1 MLDNDSIRI
10 AAVVATCDRP
20 DYLANRSLAS
30 ISKQTRPPDLL
41 AVVDDSNPKSRTTNR
56 EIVTDFA
63 ARHGVRVAYLEN
75 YRTPGASG
83 AWNTALAHLQKIIPA
98 CFAAILDDDDA
109 WEPTYLQRCQEA
121 ALEHN
126 LDMVA
131 AGLLWCTSPDDPGRP
146 LAPPDRLASEDF
158 FPSNP
163 HIQGSNLF
171 IRLRTLLEAGGFDE
185 ALHSTTDRDLC
196 IRLADLGRVRFQS
209 LQEYLVRHYAEDNR
223 RRLSSRGAEVKIRGL
238 RQFDLKYRSRMTET
252 QRSEFLA
259 TAHSRFGYS
268 PDTESFPRLPAAS
281 PAPSPPAG
289 REPIDLIVGAVT
301 SPNVRIVEGLLYD
314 LTNDLSRREDVR
326 LRVLLLENGGSD
338 EARTSLSEM
347 VRRYQTQGLRVAV
360 IDRSRQAADLQA
372 WVFGDHYR
380 KLPRRA
386 SIALARTI
394 LQRHL
399 YIAAKDVPRA
409 VVWILDD
416 DSRLDSLVLREDGS
430 LVRER
435 QDIPAQIRRIQGEDA
450 AVVIGEVTGE
460 PPLPFSS
467 AVRVQLVDLYHNLE
481 ALARLTPEAPFPN
494 RAPENASLRM
504 KYRDFYYDL
513 SRKETDHLETPF
525 WYQPSA
531 SQRTA
536 EQVFTEMARKVPD
549 ILRGIQVF
557 RPLAHRPRSDLNL
570 ALVPSANR
578 GPNTLVFDIEALREF
593 PNAAPSIGT
602 VDTRRS
608 DMVWSLLNR
617 FVGGRRVVSAPIPIR
632 QDRSNAT
639 IGGFDFD
646 TLSQDIH
653 GYAVYSTLHDLFMQR
668 AHRRQLAGK
677 PAYGPDLL
685 AFGPDDIETAERSF
699 QKHVTERVSAFE
711 LSYLRIIGLLKALH
725 KFTQAD
731 SQIPEG
737 LAWWLTDDDFAD
749 AVDSIRSLTRRLS
762 DIYTD
767 DNLDKFRR
775 RVQNYDIK
783 EIRKF
788 YTSLSAMAE
797 EYRVCLPKSNV
808 LDQAAAVLK
817 SEFPHLGEMK
827 TLGFGSEAVVFTD
840 GRLVYKC
847 ILGFTGEASEKRL
860 LEWLTGRL
868 DGYKTLCALQEVRSV
883 GNDLIIVYPFEDG
896 QRYRGGL
903 LDDMLTFLRECR
915 TAGIVFRNVHPKN
928 FIVTSGGLRFIDY
941 GRDIRPYSD
950 AEFMHMCRRA
960 FLTWRFH
967 FRSDLKQLMRTALTD
982 YDLPELHGFEHFLS
996 AIDPRPVHKELDD
1009 ALRAMTEEIG
1019 PRTAVDYGCG
1029 RGALSRTLAS
1039 DGIRV
1044 TAFDPDPRAADLW
1057 DSASGVE
1064 FLDASNQ
1071 DALLQRQHEFDV
1083 VLCSRVLC
1091 TIEDP
1096 DELRRVL
1103 RNLRCIV
1110 SDTGSVLISVCNPFD
1125 YRIERTEGHQRTP
1138 PPNARYD
1145 EVFTYE
1151 ECDPR
1156 SKRPRKET
1164 HRPLEVYRR
1173 EFLRAGLA
1181 MMEAPVEIPCSDIL
1195 NMRPASDY
1203 MVLRLKPVPDAPE
1216 VSLMIKTCYME
1227 WKTIERQIRHLVS
1240 QLEGPRA
1247 FGERVVVVDQR
1258 TDGFTRQYEKP
1269 NSRAHR
1275 KAMDSLLSDG
1285 VVDRV
1290 IYAPQDEAAI
1300 RSIMRR
1306 WFDVDASDSH
1316 TVRGQPAFAT
1326 LWGFEQC
1333 KGRYILQLDSDLL
1346 IGRQDRTHD
1355 YLADIVDVFQAHP
1368 NALFV
1373 SLTIFNQTAAAY
1385 SPDYVRVEVRGCMID
1400 KNRIES
1406 VLPIPNDACG
1416 GTLQRT
1422 WHRAFHDFVESSR
1435 FQTSNG
1441 GDPRTFF
1448 IHVPNSMK
1456 EDTDTLFRIIDR
1468 VEQCFVPSAQAN
1480 CVDLQG
1486 TWSDWAGPKRA
1497 EPYIFVISGRN
1508 IDPGQFRP
1516 CFDSV
1521 LSQTES
1527 NWGAIVID
1535 DASTNGFGNYAR
1547 TYLAPY
1553 RERVTIIENHERR
1566 GLMRNTWDAVTSFCN
1581 NPQSV
1586 ILTLDPDDLLAGP
1599 FVLKR
1604 IEEEYDKGADVTI
1617 GSMLRLDKEAIYPVD
1632 LTDPR
1637 GSRGGNVWQHLR
1649 TFRKYLF
1656 DAICIEDLKMGEE
1669 WIELTSDWA
1678 FMLPIVEMS
1687 SRPVHIADTLYI
1699 YDPSRRERERYE
1711 RERESAISR
1720 IIARPRYALLPPNEP
1735 SSAPNVGLTAARR
1748 CDSNIPS

>member
-41 AVVDDSNPKSRTTNR
+41 TVVDDSNPKSRTTNR

-109 WEPTYLQRCQEA
+109 WEPTYLQRCQESV
-121 ALEHN
+121 LDHN

-131 AGLLWCTSPDDPGRP
+131 AGLLWCKSPDDPGHP

-209 LQEYLVRHYAEDNR
+209 LQEYLVRHYAENDR
-223 RRLSSRGAEVKIRGL
+223 PRLSSRGAEAKIRGL
-238 RQFDLKYRSRMTET
+238 RQFDLKYRSRMSET
-252 QRSEFLA
+252 QRREFLA
-259 TAHSRFGYS
+259 TARSRFGYS
-268 PDTESFPRLPAAS
+268 PDTQPFPQLPPTS

-289 REPIDLIVGAVT
+289 QEPINLIVGAVT
-301 SPNVRIVEGLLYD
+301 SPKVRIVDGLLHD
-314 LTNDLSRREDVR
+314 LTNDISRRDDVR
-326 LRVLLLENGGSD
+326 LRVLLLENGGTDD
-338 EARTSLSEM
+338 EARASLSET
-347 VRRYQTQGLRVAV
+347 VRRYQTQGLRVTV
-360 IDRSRQAADLQA
+360 IDRSQQAADLQA
-372 WVFGDHYR
+372 GAFGGHYR
-380 KLPRRA
+380 KLPERA

-394 LQRHL
+394 LQHHL
-399 YIAAKDVPRA
+399 SIAAKDVPRP

-435 QDIPAQIRRIQGEDA
+435 QDIPTQIRRIQDEDA

-467 AVRVQLVDLYHNLE
+467 TVRVQLVDLYHNLE
-481 ALARLTPEAPFPN
+481 ALARLTPDAPFPN

-525 WYQPSA
+525 WYQPSTN
-531 SQRTA
+531 QRTTA
-536 EQVFTEMARKVPD
+536 QVFTEMSHKVPD

-557 RPLAHRPRSDLNL
+557 RPLAHRPRSDPNL

-617 FVGGRRVVSAPIPIR
+617 FGGGRRVVSAPIPIR
-632 QDRSNAT
+632 QDRSNAA
-639 IGGFDFD
+639 IGDLDFD

-653 GYAVYSTLHDLFMQR
+653 GYAVYSTLQELFLQR

-677 PAYGPDLL
+677 PAYGSDLL
-685 AFGPDDIETAERSF
+685 AFGPDDLDRAEKSF

-711 LSYLRIIGLLKALH
+711 LAYLRIIGLLKALT

-731 SQIPEG
+731 SQPPEG
-737 LAWWLTDDDFAD
+737 LAWWLTDDDFVE
-749 AVDSIRSLTRRLS
+749 AVDSIRSLTRRLN

-767 DNLDKFRR
+767 DKLDKFRR
-775 RVQNYDIK
+775 LVQNYDLDD
-783 EIRKF
+783 IRKF
-788 YTSLSAMAE
+788 YSSLSAMAE
-797 EYRVCLPKSNV
+797 EYRARLHLPKSNV
-808 LDQAAAVLK
+808 LDQAEAVLK

-840 GRLVYKC
+840 GQLVYKC
-847 ILGFTGEASEKRL
+847 ILDFTGEDSEKRL
-860 LEWLTGRL
+860 LESLTGRL

-883 GNDLIIVYPFEDG
+883 ENHLIIVYPFEDG
-896 QRYRGGL
+896 QPYRGGL

-928 FIVTSGGLRFIDY
+928 FIVTSSGLKFIDY

-982 YDLPELHGFEHFLS
+982 FDLPELHGFEHFLS
-996 AIDPRPVHKELDD
+996 ALDPRPVHNDLDD
-1009 ALRAMTEEIG
+1009 ALCAMTKETG
-1019 PRTAVDYGCG
+1019 SRTAIDYGCG

-1039 DGIRV
+1039 NGIRV
-1044 TAFDPDPRAADLW
+1044 TAFDPDPRAAELW

-1071 DALLQRQHEFDV
+1071 DVLLQRQHEFDA

-1103 RNLRCIV
+1103 RNLRRLV

-1125 YRIERTEGHQRTP
+1125 YCIEHTEGHRRTP

-1151 ECDPR
+1151 ECDR
-1156 SKRPRKET
+1156 QSKRPRKET
-1164 HRPLEVYRR
+1164 HRPMETYRR

-1181 MMEAPVEIPCSDIL
+1181 MMEEPVELPCSDTS

-1203 MVLRLKPVPDAPE
+1203 MIFRLKPVPDAPD
-1216 VSLMIKTCYME
+1216 VSLMIKTCRME

-1247 FGERVVVVDQR
+1247 FAERVVVVDQR

-1269 NSRAHR
+1269 NPREHS
-1275 KAMDSLLSDG
+1275 KAMNRLLSDG

-1290 IYAPQDEAAI
+1290 IYAPQDEETI
-1300 RSIMRR
+1300 RSTMCR
-1306 WFDVDASDSH
+1306 WFDVDASASH

-1373 SLTIFNQTAAAY
+1373 SLTIFNQAATPY

-1400 KNRIES
+1400 KNRIEN
-1406 VLPIPNDACG
+1406 VLPIPNNAIE
-1416 GTLQRT
+1416 GTLQLT
-1422 WHRAFHDFVESSR
+1422 WHRAFHEFVESSR
-1435 FQTSNG
+1435 FQTYNG

-1448 IHVPNSMK
+1448 IHVPNPRK
-1456 EDTDTLFRIIDR
+1456 KDTDTLFRIIDR
-1468 VEQCFVPSAQAN
+1468 VEQCFVPQVQAN
-1480 CVDLQG
+1480 CVNLKG
-1486 TWSDWAGPKRA
+1486 NWSDWAGPKRA

-1508 IDPGQFRP
+1508 IDPGQFRR

-1521 LSQTES
+1521 LSQTEPD
-1527 NWGAIVID
+1527 WGAIVID
-1535 DASTNGFGNYAR
+1535 DASTNGFGDYAR
-1547 TYLAPY
+1547 TILAPY
-1553 RERVTIIENHERR
+1553 RKRVTIIENRARR
-1566 GLMRNTWDAVTSFCN
+1566 GLMHNTWDAVTSFCS

-1599 FVLKR
+1599 LVLKR
-1604 IEEEYDKGADVTI
+1604 VKEEYDKGADVTI

-1632 LTDPR
+1632 LADPR

-1649 TFRKYLF
+1649 TFKKYLF
-1656 DAICIEDLKMGEE
+1656 DAICIEDLKMGKE
-1669 WIELTSDWA
+1669 WIELASDWA

-1687 SRPVHIADTLYI
+1687 SRPVHIPDTLYI
-1699 YDPSRRERERYE
+1699 YDPSPRERGHHE
-1711 RERESAISR
+1711 RERESTISR
-1720 IIARPRYALLPPNEP
+1720 IIARPRYAPLRPNETP
-1735 SSAPNVGLTAARR
+1735 SEP
-1748 CDSNIPS
+1748 PSPQPPR